1 MKAILAS
8 VVLREI
14 KEEKENSY
22 GIVVTA
28 DTKNEKFKRGTVL
41 SSGELCEGI
50 KEGDIVVYDMHRSNK
65 ITYKGE
71 NLVLAEYGAIVIV
84 ED

>member
-1 MKAILAS
+1 MKAILAC

-22 GIVVTA
+22 GLVVTA
-28 DTKNEKFKRGTVL
+28 DTKNEKFKRGVVL

-50 KEGDIVVYDMHRSNK
+50 KEGDTVVYDMHRSNK

-71 NLVLAEYGAIVIV
+71 VLVLAEYGAIVIV
-84 ED
+84 E

>member
-1 MKAILAS
+1 MKAILAC

-22 GIVVTA
+22 GLTVTA
-28 DTKNEKFKRGTVL
+28 DTKNEKFKRGVVL
-41 SSGELCEGI
+41 SAGELCEGI
-50 KEGDIVVYDMHRSNK
+50 KEGNTVVYDMHRSNK

-71 NLVLAEYGAIVIV
+71 VLVLAEYGAIVIV
-84 ED
+84 E

>member
-1 MKAILAS
+1 MKAILTC

-22 GIVVTA
+22 GFTITA

-41 SSGELCEGI
+41 SAGELCEGI
-50 KEGDIVVYDMHRSNK
+50 KEGDVVIYDMHRSNK
-65 ITYKGE
+65 ITYQGE
-71 NLVLAEYGAIVIV
+71 SLVAAEYGAIVIV
-84 ED
+84 E